1 MNLLQ
6 KHAAL
11 VAELNDAKV
20 GFQGLAAR
28 LGGSTEA
35 QKLVDNIGVRLIELE
50 RTTGVADARHLLAHS
65 TVSDD
70 LPIFEG
76 IVAKYSAPVDWANEI
91 QAGNVA
97 AENLEAKIAG
107 RTQILEEARRSIATL
122 TRLRTEAG
130 QRRKKFS
137 SEVLA
142 IAGAPDPISNFERE
156 NWERLYIDVR
166 AERASN
172 SIFDKILQP
181 A

>member
-1 MNLLQ
+1 MTLTQ

-35 QKLVDNIGVRLIELE
+35 QKFVDNIGVRLIELE

-76 IVAKYSAPVDWANEI
+76 IIAKYSAPVDWAKE
-91 QAGNVA
+91 NVA
-97 AENLEAKIAG
+97 AEDMEAKIAS
-107 RTQILEEARRSIATL
+107 RAQILEEAHRSIATL

-142 IAGAPDPISNFERE
+142 IASEPDPISNFERE